1 MFNEIADKIKHAPTV
16 EEKKKW
22 VECAYVIA
30 ECRTRSEM
38 YCSKKTAFL
47 DYDEANEELK
57 EMITQ
62 CEEMYAR
69 SGLEYSD
76 VKYVS
81 LVKVEYYCG
90 NSITLK
96 GYEYNKETKKFERK

>member
-1 MFNEIADKIKHAPTV
+1 MFNTIAHKIKYAPTV
-16 EEKKKW
+16 EEKKRW

-30 ECRTRSEM
+30 KCRTCSEM
-38 YCSKKTAFL
+38 HHSEKIAFL

-57 EMITQ
+57 KKIDQFEK
-62 CEEMYAR
+62 MYER

-76 VKYVS
+76 VKYLS

-90 NSITLK
+90 NSMTLK
-96 GYEYNKETKKFERK
+96 GYGYNEETKKFERK